1 MIEALIGGRLQGEPE
16 QRRGKSESMYVV
28 AKVRAQDS
36 DGDLIIINVIAFNA
50 DTGAALLELHDGDAV
65 ALSGSVTPKVWSD
78 RQGNTRPALD
88 MVAARVLS
96 AHMVVGALV

>member
-28 AKVRAQDS
+28 ARVRAQDS
-36 DGDLIIINVIAFNA
+36 DGELIIVNVIAFNVEV
-50 DTGAALLELHDGDAV
+50 GAVLLELHDGDAV

-78 RQGNTRPALD
+78 RQGNARAALD
-88 MVAARVLS
+88 MVAVRVLS
-96 AHMVVGALV
+96 AQPVAGALM